1 MRNLG
6 IILLAGGLL
15 AFFYCASRLSGLEP
29 VPDGVPVGEYL
40 RYDAGK
46 WELGRYG
53 AALAALIGLLMSFFP
68 KGR

>member
-1 MRNLG
+1 VRNTG
-6 IILLAGGLL
+6 IVLIAGGLL

-29 VPDGVPVGEYL
+29 VPDGVAISDYL

-53 AALAALIGLLMSFFP
+53 AAIAALLGVLLSFFP